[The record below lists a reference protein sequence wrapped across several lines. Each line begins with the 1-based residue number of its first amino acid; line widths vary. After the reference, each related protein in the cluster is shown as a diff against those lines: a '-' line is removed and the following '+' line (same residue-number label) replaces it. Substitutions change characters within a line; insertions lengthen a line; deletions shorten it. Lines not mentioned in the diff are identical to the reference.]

1 MSYQRRME
9 ELTRSQCL
17 ELMGTVQV
25 GRLVFVHH
33 AMPAVRP
40 VNHLVDRETIV
51 IRATVGAA
59 ITEAVTI
66 GSRPMV
72 VAYEADAIDTARQLG
87 WSVIVTGTAELVT
100 DRVAA
105 ERYRSLI
112 EPWVTGPADEVITI
126 STEMV
131 HGYRMV
137 PARLADQIDP
147 ATSITGR
154 RLPLTCV
161 IIGRLSSRTEPSAT
175 DLWIPGRVTPS
186 AAVVSAVVITPSPAW
201 PVPVTIP
208 ERTGFADQGHQ
219 EDRAPRRASGA

>member
-9 ELTRSQCL
+9 ELTRPQCL
-17 ELMGTVQV
+17 ELLRTVRI

-33 AMPAVRP
+33 SMPAVRP

-59 ITEAVTI
+59 ITDVVTI
-66 GSRPMV
+66 GGGRML

-100 DRVAA
+100 DHVAGQ
-105 ERYRSLI
+105 RYRSLI
-112 EPWVTGPADEVITI
+112 EPWVAGPADEVITI

-137 PARLADQIDP
+137 PASIAELSSLPDQVDP
-147 ATSITGR
+147 ATSITGK
-154 RLPLTCV
+154 RLP
-161 IIGRLSSRTEPSAT
+161 
-175 DLWIPGRVTPS
+175 
-186 AAVVSAVVITPSPAW
+186 
-201 PVPVTIP
+201 
-208 ERTGFADQGHQ
+208 
-219 EDRAPRRASGA
+219 